1 MGNTSHVGT
10 KVHSVQS
17 KWCTAVRKASSYF
30 NSESRWISVL
40 AVEDYYLTKWFL
52 HFSGWKCGLMMII
65 MDVATHA
72 ETVCET
78 FCAPRLIYM
87 IAVCCLQTSE
97 RKRHIWAALTHYLN
111 IRLLT
116 ACKWSPLASDW
127 TGADWHPE
135 LELRSSGFNYEVWMW
150 SEGKSWRNGCV
161 ITMYYNLFSNRI
173 IILLWGQFCICICE
187 IWAVLWI
194 TFTFS
199 LLQVTVDGVDWLIKS
214 LMN

>member
-1 MGNTSHVGT
+1 MLRVGNMSQVGT
-10 KVHSVQS
+10 KVQSVQS
-17 KWCTAVRKASSYF
+17 KWCTAVRKASSYL

-52 HFSGWKCGLMMII
+52 HFSRWKCGLMMII

-72 ETVCET
+72 ETDCEI

-116 ACKWSPLASDW
+116 TCKWSPLAS
-127 TGADWHPE
+127 ADWHPE

-150 SEGKSWRNGCV
+150 SEGKV
-161 ITMYYNLFSNRI
+161 DEM
-173 IILLWGQFCICICE
+173 
-187 IWAVLWI
+187 VM
-194 TFTFS
+194 
-199 LLQVTVDGVDWLIKS
+199 LLQCITICSLTDHYFALGAILHLHLWDTGLFCELLLHSPHCRSLWMVLID
-214 LMN
+214 